1 MRYLKQKIIDV
12 SLEVGTLVVI
22 EILMVFDTVVY
33 GLLRLSPGQR
43 NVALLQEGSDVPSSN
58 LSLRVQFVLY
68 LTKSL
73 CSEAQ
78 LGLGGGIA

>member
-33 GLLRLSPGQR
+33 GLLRVESHLSRDPKVIVGCGEAQKPP
-43 NVALLQEGSDVPSSN
+43 N
-58 LSLRVQFVLY
+58 SLRASVE
-68 LTKSL
+68 K
-73 CSEAQ
+73 E
-78 LGLGGGIA
+78 